1 MRGFGAVK
9 EVKKEMDERRASFGG
24 NRVQD
29 FIIKDGEEVEIWFN
43 GTSDEPLLFKEHTA
57 RATVNGK
64 ERFMREICAA
74 DMEKHDGCVF
84 CYLHQN
90 GDKRIGKASHK
101 AAFNVIDTRW
111 VHKITEMRDGR
122 ERTMT
127 LPCSDDS
134 KCEHCRK
141 RVPRERAGQRRWAV
155 SLTTAQA
162 LAGVNEALERRCA
175 CGGKLKKVG
184 YVGPKGKVLPDIDDV
199 DNPEEWEAKH
209 ECNKCKKPTPL
220 NIFSVPVTVRR
231 IGSDMKTTYNFMPG
245 AQQDMEDWM
254 TELEPYD
261 LETTV
266 KAFPAASQAERIGV
280 ANPFASGARKR
291 ATESYGS
298 GDEDPWESDS

>member
-24 NRVQD
+24 SRVQD

-43 GTSDEPLLFKEHTA
+43 GTADEPLLFKEHTG
-57 RATVNGK
+57 RTVINGK
-64 ERFMREICAA
+64 ERFVREVCAA
-74 DMEKHDGCVF
+74 DVEKHDGCVF
-84 CYLHQN
+84 CFLHQN
-90 GDKRIGKASHK
+90 GDKRVGKASHK

-111 VHKITEMRDGR
+111 VHKVKEVRDGKD
-122 ERTMT
+122 RTLT
-127 LPCSDDS
+127 YPCSDDS
-134 KCEHCRK
+134 KCEYCRK
-141 RVPRERAGQRRWAV
+141 KVDRERAGQRRWAV

-175 CGGKLKKVG
+175 CGGKLKKTG
-184 YVGPKGKVLPDIDDV
+184 FVGPKGKVLPDIDDV
-199 DNPEEWEAKH
+199 DNPEEWTPKY

-245 AQQDMEDWM
+245 ALQDMEDWM
-254 TELEPYD
+254 AELEPYE
-261 LETTV
+261 LENTV
-266 KAFPAASQAERIGV
+266 KPFPAATQAERLGV
-280 ANPFASGARKR
+280 ANPFASQGRAR

-298 GDEDPWESDS
+298 NSGDEDPWE